1 MRAFLIQTCSTM
13 LKSVGFYRQSQDID
27 VLLDSLL
34 NNISGDLHLMS
45 NSIDTSKRRFLS
57 AAASV
62 VGGAGVVAVAIPF
75 VSSIAP
81 SAKAEAAGAP
91 VQIDI
96 SQLEPGQ
103 LLTVEWRGKPVWVF
117 RRSAEVLKDLAS
129 LTSELRDPQS
139 QQEQQPEYAQN
150 ETRSIREDL
159 MVMVGICTHLG
170 CSPTYRPEIAPNDL
184 GADWKGGFF
193 CPCHGSRFD
202 LAGRVYQGVPAPTN
216 LEVPPYHFQ
225 GDNTVIVGEDA
236 QGAA

>member
-1 MRAFLIQTCSTM
+1 
-13 LKSVGFYRQSQDID
+13 
-27 VLLDSLL
+27 
-34 NNISGDLHLMS
+34 MS
-45 NSIDTSKRRFLS
+45 DTIDTGKRRFLT

-62 VGGAGVVAVAIPF
+62 VGGAGAVAVAIPF

-103 LLTVEWRGKPVWVF
+103 LLTVEWRGKPVWIF
-117 RRSAEVLKDLAS
+117 RRSEEILNTLPTLND
-129 LTSELRDPQS
+129 ELRDPQS
-139 QQEQQPEYAQN
+139 EQTQQPEYAQN
-150 ETRSIREDL
+150 ETRSIRKDV

-170 CSPTYRPEIAPNDL
+170 CSPTYRPEIAPEDL
-184 GADWKGGFF
+184 GENWKGGFF

-202 LAGRVYQGVPAPTN
+202 LAGRVFQGVPAPTN
-216 LEVPPYHFQ
+216 LVVPPYHYQ
-225 GDNTVIVGEDA
+225 GDNVVIVGEDA